1 MFMDGLRMK
10 LSVQFSSFSKM
21 FSMTRQN
28 RYRRKAIVR
37 EGQDL
42 VG

>member
-1 MFMDGLRMK
+1 MFMGGLRMK

-21 FSMTRQN
+21 SSRTRRN
-28 RYRRKAIVR
+28 RYLREAIAR
-37 EGQDL
+37 GGQDL

>member
-1 MFMDGLRMK
+1 MFMGGLRMK

-21 FSMTRQN
+21 SSMTRRN
-28 RYRRKAIVR
+28 RYLREAIVR
-37 EGQDL
+37 DGQDL